1 MENKMNNKNN
11 IYSDANIAEET
22 YEEIMDRRIDKE
34 DIQEVSEEEIE
45 QANELINPDPNSLD
59 RG

>member
-1 MENKMNNKNN
+1 MEKKNKNN

-22 YEEIMDRRIDKE
+22 YEEIMDRRINKE

-45 QANELINPDPNSLD
+45 QANELINPDPNTLD